1 VNISLESGNI
11 YDYINILV
19 MTNLSEIYFYIII
32 MKKLMLNLFW
42 ILIILI
48 LPVNLS
54 AQKQKVIFD
63 CDLGDD
69 IDDAYALALLIASPE
84 LDILG
89 IVMDYGNTP
98 KRAQIACRM
107 LYETGLENIPV
118 VMGRKTAG
126 NYSNQFH
133 WGEGF
138 GKIQP
143 VKQAGAYFIIEQLK
157 KYPNE
162 IILIT
167 VGPVP
172 NMSDILDKEP
182 GALKLAKHVYSM
194 FGSFYMGYGG
204 SPIPSPEWNVVADVN
219 ASKKFVGSGAKI
231 TYAGLDITTYVKLK
245 YELIEVLGNR
255 KSPLTD
261 AVVGLYSLWGFG
273 RDTKPEPV
281 LYDAVTVAMILWPE
295 LFKTRK
301 AFIKVTDEGYT
312 VIDESR
318 EPNCEIGISVNTDEF
333 INKYMDR
340 LMKQNLIRP

>member
-1 VNISLESGNI
+1 
-11 YDYINILV
+11 
-19 MTNLSEIYFYIII
+19 
-32 MKKLMLNLFW
+32 MKKSMLKLFG
-42 ILIILI
+42 IFIILI
-48 LPVNLS
+48 LSVNVS

-107 LYETGLENIPV
+107 LYETGRENIPV
-118 VMGRKTAG
+118 VIGRKTVD
-126 NYSNQFH
+126 NFSNQFY

-138 GKIQP
+138 SSVQP
-143 VKQAGAYFIIEQLK
+143 VKQGAADFIIEMLK
-157 KYPNE
+157 KYPDE
-162 IILIT
+162 VILIT

-182 GALKLAKHVYSM
+182 DALKLAKHIYAM
-194 FGSFYMGYGG
+194 FGSFYMGYGS
-204 SPIPSPEWNVVADVN
+204 SPIPSAEWNVVADVK
-219 ASKKFVGSGAKI
+219 ASKKFVNSGAKI

-245 YELIEVLGNR
+245 YELIELLGNR

-261 AVVGLYSLWGFG
+261 AVVGLYSLWGLG
-273 RDTKPEPV
+273 HDTKPEPV
-281 LYDAVTVAMILWPE
+281 LYDAVNVSMILWPE

-301 AFIKVTDEGYT
+301 AFVKVTDEGYT
-312 VIDESR
+312 VIDESK
-318 EPNCEIGISVNTDEF
+318 EPNCEIGISVDTKEF
-333 INKYMDR
+333 FNKYMDR
-340 LMKQNLIRP
+340 LMKQNLTRK

>member
-1 VNISLESGNI
+1 MKK
-11 YDYINILV
+11 YIL
-19 MTNLSEIYFYIII
+19 NLSGILIL
-32 MKKLMLNLFW
+32 LMLSLNLF
-42 ILIILI
+42 
-48 LPVNLS
+48 

-107 LYETGLENIPV
+107 LYETGRESIPV
-118 VMGRKTAG
+118 VIGRKTAD
-126 NYSNQFH
+126 NFSNQFC

-138 GKIQP
+138 SRVQP
-143 VKQAGAYFIIEQLK
+143 VKQAGADFIIEQLK
-157 KYPNE
+157 KYPDE

-194 FGSFYMGYGG
+194 FGSFYMGYGNN
-204 SPIPSPEWNVVADVN
+204 PIPSAEWNVVADVK
-219 ASKKFVGSGAKI
+219 ASEKFVGSGAKI

-245 YELIEVLGNR
+245 YELIELLGNR

-261 AVVGLYSLWGFG
+261 AIVGLYSLWGFG
-273 RDTKPEPV
+273 REMKPEPV
-281 LYDAVTVAMILWPE
+281 LFDAVTVAMVLWPE

-312 VIDESR
+312 VIDESK
-318 EPNCEIGISVNTDEF
+318 EPNCEIGISVKTDEF

-340 LMKQNLIRP
+340 LMKQTLIRQ

>member
-1 VNISLESGNI
+1 
-11 YDYINILV
+11 
-19 MTNLSEIYFYIII
+19 
-32 MKKLMLNLFW
+32 MKKVMLNLFW
-42 ILIILI
+42 IFIILI
-48 LPVNLS
+48 LSVNVS

-107 LYETGLENIPV
+107 LYETGRENIPV
-118 VMGRKTAG
+118 VIGRKTVD
-126 NYSNQFH
+126 NFSNQFY

-138 GKIQP
+138 SRIQP
-143 VKQAGAYFIIEQLK
+143 LKQAGADFIIEQLK
-157 KYPNE
+157 KYPDE

-172 NMSDILDKEP
+172 NMSDIIDKEP

-204 SPIPSPEWNVVADVN
+204 GPIPSAEWNVVADVK
-219 ASKKFVGSGAKI
+219 ASKKFVSSGAKI

-245 YELIEVLGNR
+245 YELIELLGNR

-273 RDTKPEPV
+273 RDIKPEPV

-301 AFIKVTDEGYT
+301 AFVKVTDEGYT

-333 INKYMDR
+333 FNKYMDR